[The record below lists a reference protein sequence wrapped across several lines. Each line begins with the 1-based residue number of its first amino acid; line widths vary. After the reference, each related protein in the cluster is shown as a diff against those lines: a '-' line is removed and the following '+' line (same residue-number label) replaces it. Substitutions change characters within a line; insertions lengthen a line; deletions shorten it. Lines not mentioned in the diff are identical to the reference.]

1 MANFLPTPGSHALLQ
16 NPTKR
21 SRGLWDTPQTTYESL
36 EQFIPPRLR
45 GLIPSWPRAFQNP
58 QQTALLGAQTF
69 GPQAD
74 LDAGLTS
81 WNNAV
86 RGLLAPEQ
94 PLSKRLQDFG
104 IGSAYA
110 AAAIPMMALPGTIAW
125 PGAPHKWASEPG
137 YPHGRPRLDKM
148 GTGEGAHM
156 WGKGHY
162 SGQAKGTGQQYR
174 DSLAKPPTVEAG
186 IYPRK
191 WDYELDVIDKALK
204 HFGPATLNERREIAR
219 LSKNYTSSYWGRAAH
234 PFQKDS
240 HDAFL
245 EGLAR
250 SEKRLNSPPF
260 TGGGEGEAVVKAL
273 REMPTPELIP
283 RRAHLYKYDI
293 PDADTAKFFNY
304 DARLYDQPQ
313 IVKDALK
320 KAGLWPGKGSWLP
333 YAIPSRLMG
342 GDIFFRGIEKD
353 LHKHGV
359 PGLRFKDQLS
369 RGKKEGAT
377 YNYVTWDQDV
387 LNRIKMLEIDDQPVG
402 LLGN

>member
-1 MANFLPTPGSHALLQ
+1 
-16 NPTKR
+16 
-21 SRGLWDTPQTTYESL
+21 
-36 EQFIPPRLR
+36 
-45 GLIPSWPRAFQNP
+45 
-58 QQTALLGAQTF
+58 
-69 GPQAD
+69 
-74 LDAGLTS
+74 
-81 WNNAV
+81 
-86 RGLLAPEQ
+86 
-94 PLSKRLQDFG
+94 
-104 IGSAYA
+104 
-110 AAAIPMMALPGTIAW
+110 
-125 PGAPHKWASEPG
+125 
-137 YPHGRPRLDKM
+137 
-148 GTGEGAHM
+148 
-156 WGKGHY
+156 
-162 SGQAKGTGQQYR
+162 
-174 DSLAKPPTVEAG
+174 
-186 IYPRK
+186 
-191 WDYELDVIDKALK
+191 
-204 HFGPATLNERREIAR
+204 
-219 LSKNYTSSYWGRAAH
+219 
-234 PFQKDS
+234 
-240 HDAFL
+240 
-245 EGLAR
+245 
-250 SEKRLNSPPF
+250 
-260 TGGGEGEAVVKAL
+260 
-273 REMPTPELIP
+273 MPTPELIP